1 MLRNDGTHLSIVQE
15 RNNLMTQRTIS
26 DDKVSTTEAVEKKV
40 YESPVLNVLGSEET
54 ANQPVAGTD
63 GVTSA
68 S

>member
-1 MLRNDGTHLSIVQE
+1 
-15 RNNLMTQRTIS
+15 MTQRTIS